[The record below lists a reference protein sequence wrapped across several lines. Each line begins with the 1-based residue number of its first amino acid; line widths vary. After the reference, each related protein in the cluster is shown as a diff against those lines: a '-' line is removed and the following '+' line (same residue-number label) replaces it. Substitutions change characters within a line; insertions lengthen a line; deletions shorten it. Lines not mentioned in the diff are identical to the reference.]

1 MKKIFTIVGISL
13 LNYSIHAQQS
23 IETLKSENKQ
33 LKEDNLRLKD
43 ENRFLKQKV
52 VYLNGT
58 NSDSIA
64 KVIPFSGDYTI
75 KVISC
80 KGNRANQSAKIEFV
94 ISHEKVNQNFAF
106 DPSKSIAIDNI
117 GNSYSVESPNTK
129 FNFEV
134 FTDTPVKITIEIK
147 GVLPGTELFKNIA
160 LKMASVNI
168 TEIGYL
174 NPAYTTEIKNLKIVW
189 D

>member
-1 MKKIFTIVGISL
+1 MKKTFIIIGISL
-13 LNYSIHAQQS
+13 LNYTSHAQQT
-23 IETLKSENKQ
+23 IESLKTENKQ
-33 LKEDNLRLKD
+33 LKD
-43 ENRFLKQKV
+43 ENRFLKQKIV
-52 VYLNGT
+52 FLNGI
-58 NSDSIA
+58 NSDTIA
-64 KVIPFSGDYTI
+64 KVIPFSGDYSI

-94 ISHEKVNQNFAF
+94 ISHEKVNQFFAF

-117 GNSYSVESPNTK
+117 GNSYAVESPNTK

-134 FTDTPVKITIEIK
+134 FTDTPVKLTIEIK

-160 LKMASVNI
+160 LKMASENMSGN
-168 TEIGYL
+168 GYL
-174 NPAYTTEIKNLKIVW
+174 NASYTTEFKNLKIIW